1 MLSEEL
7 LPKFANSNS
16 DFPVSHL
23 WLTRIGSNMKLI
35 LSKDLAARFKGE
47 VVTQV
52 CQLQFRFPSFLLIID
67 LSGACVHKSKFFL
80 LDRPT
85 VKLTQIEM

>member
-1 MLSEEL
+1 MKW

-23 WLTRIGSNMKLI
+23 NQTWMGSQEKLM
-35 LSKDLAARFKGE
+35 LSEELAARVNGE